1 MENPP
6 GHKTGKGFA
15 SVRGEEPQLQLSLP
29 RNELQS
35 CRFSFLLPPRAPFVP
50 TSSNKKST
58 NPRKAGVRERG
69 WGLFLEGAAAG
80 KRSCPKPPAPSAS
93 PVRLR
98 PSPGSSRSSAKRS
111 LPGLG
116 LAGGFRP
123 RLRFSRRGVWWLL
136 PHPLLCSWQMLP
148 GIFPPSLRLEHPR
161 LRDAGGC
168 QALHG
173 GGCGSSCLCGGNV
186 YLGGGWIWSWMGAPP
201 RRVTSRGCWVPPATL
216 CRGGW
221 RRVEHPGTEPSPACG
236 TPRVPSTALG

>member
-1 MENPP
+1 MLSSSWPRGWGRSRWKIHP
-6 GHKTGKGFA
+6 GTRPGRVLPLCGGRSPSSSSLCPKTSSSA
-15 SVRGEEPQLQLSLP
+15 AA
-29 RNELQS
+29 
-35 CRFSFLLPPRAPFVP
+35 FSFLLPPRVPFVP

-69 WGLFLEGAAAG
+69 WGLFLEAAAAG
-80 KRSCPKPPAPSAS
+80 KRSCPKPPAPSGS

-136 PHPLLCSWQMLP
+136 PHPLRCSWQMLP
-148 GIFPPSLRLEHPR
+148 GIFPPSLRQEHPR

-173 GGCGSSCLCGGNV
+173 GGCGSSCLCWGN
-186 YLGGGWIWSWMGAPP
+186 GSPCP
-201 RRVTSRGCWVPPATL
+201 SRGGL
-216 CRGGW
+216 DLELDGGSSRGGDK
-221 RRVEHPGTEPSPACG
+221 
-236 TPRVPSTALG
+236 